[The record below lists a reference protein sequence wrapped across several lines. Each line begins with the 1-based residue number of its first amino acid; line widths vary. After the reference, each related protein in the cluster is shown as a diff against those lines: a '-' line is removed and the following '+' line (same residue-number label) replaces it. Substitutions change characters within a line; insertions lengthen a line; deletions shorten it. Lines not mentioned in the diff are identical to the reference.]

1 MAFCWRYGL
10 AAGKQ
15 ACFELGASPLPL
27 SLIWRR
33 REKTSIL
40 RVLLSFLL
48 DFMRPKLSK
57 RKDLALCHWL
67 RGNCGEINYWKCRA
81 LKLPNGRGDLVQSPE
96 HHPPQG
102 YRVAPLCP
110 VPSHDRAHALPHLP
124 ATVVIAKIQ
133 TGIHCGWIEIFMG

>member
-96 HHPPQG
+96 RHPPQG
-102 YRVAPLCP
+102 CRVAPLCP
-110 VPSHDRAHALPHLP
+110 VPLMTGPTHYPTSLPRLSLLKSRQ
-124 ATVVIAKIQ
+124 ASTVA
-133 TGIHCGWIEIFMG
+133 G